1 MKDEGEGLARVE
13 ERNMMSVVSVVVG
26 IVLVVGTAVEML
38 LWVLARWVLV
48 FGVWARDCYFS
59 WVCFDE
65 SSFVA
70 AV

>member
-13 ERNMMSVVSVVVG
+13 ERSMMFAVAVVVG
-26 IVLVVGTAVEML
+26 TVLAVGTAVEML
-38 LWVLARWVLV
+38 LWVLARWVSG
-48 FGVWARDCYFS
+48 FGVWVRDCYFS